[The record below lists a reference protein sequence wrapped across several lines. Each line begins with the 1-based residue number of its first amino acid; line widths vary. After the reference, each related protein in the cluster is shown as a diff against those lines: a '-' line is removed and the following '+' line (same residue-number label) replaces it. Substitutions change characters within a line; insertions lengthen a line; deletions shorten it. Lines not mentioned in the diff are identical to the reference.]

1 MGEAQ
6 LSLCRLVNS
15 TEHFT
20 TRVVHTTDSTYLQ
33 IMCFK
38 HCSWISYSQLQPIV
52 KQSLS
57 LNFCNE
63 ICQGF
68 MGSGVDQKSLAGE
81 GDKTTACQYMY
92 YTCSWH
98 FLMRQYWTLECY
110 KYNSTATYPQ
120 ANFFFFFS
128 LLDSIFSCTCGNK
141 CIIRITDKDTAYKSV
156 VYISILKI
164 VEIWM
169 IIYLRLLTELFSI
182 YSICYLFSKLQH
194 KKD

>member
-1 MGEAQ
+1 M
-6 LSLCRLVNS
+6 RL
-15 TEHFT
+15 
-20 TRVVHTTDSTYLQ
+20 D
-33 IMCFK
+33 
-38 HCSWISYSQLQPIV
+38 QPIK

-57 LNFCNE
+57 QSFRTE
-63 ICQGF
+63 ICQKF
-68 MGSGVDQKSLAGE
+68 MRSGVDQKSLAGE
-81 GDKTTACQYMY
+81 GDKTTACQYL
-92 YTCSWH
+92 YTCSRH
-98 FLMRQYWTLECY
+98 FLMRQYRTLECY
-110 KYNSTATYPQ
+110 KYNSTAAYPQ

-141 CIIRITDKDTAYKSV
+141 CIIKVTDKDTAYKSV
-156 VYISILKI
+156 VYTSILKI